1 MSLAKAG
8 KMKERILYVDD
19 EPENLKAL
27 QRLFRNEQFHFITF
41 ESPITALRKI
51 DEIRPAVVIS
61 DQRMPDMEGTL
72 FLEKIRKKRPDT
84 VRIILTGHADLDVA
98 ILAINQGNVFRFI
111 KKPWDNAAMKAEI
124 ISALD
129 YYELIS
135 GLHASGEKG
144 LEEIIKKKERLTGV
158 KELAG
163 AVCHELGQPLAII
176 SGYSQLLKQEYLG
189 EDSLICNYLSNVII
203 QIEKMNDITT
213 KIKSIARYETCKC
226 FGKQK
231 IIDIDKSVN

>member
-1 MSLAKAG
+1 
-8 KMKERILYVDD
+8 MKERILYVDD
-19 EPENLKAL
+19 DPENLKAL
-27 QRLFRNEQFHFITF
+27 QRLFRNEPFHFITF

-98 ILAINQGNVFRFI
+98 ISAINQGNVFRFI
-111 KKPWDNAAMKAEI
+111 KKPWDNAEMKAEI
-124 ISALD
+124 IAALD

-135 GLHASGEKG
+135 GLHALGEKG
-144 LEEIIKKKERLTGV
+144 LEEIIKKKERLRGV

-163 AVCHELGQPLAII
+163 AVCHELGQPLSII
-176 SGYSQLLKQEYLG
+176 SGYSQLLKQEYLR
-189 EDSLICNYLSNVII
+189 EDSLIYNYLSNVII
-203 QIEKMNDITT
+203 QIEKMNDIIT
-213 KIKSIARYETCKC
+213 KIKSIARYETCKYI
-226 FGKQK
+226 GKQK
-231 IIDIDKSVN
+231 IIDIDKSVNGH